1 MLACNQVK
9 KGVSWE
15 EINGLMNSESGLC
28 EKELIR
34 MAKETITL
42 RRKEEVA
49 NDTMAFHWETPGGFE
64 FKAGQ
69 FGDFTLIDPSE
80 TDDKGNSREFSF
92 VHAPSENELVTATR
106 VRDSAFKQELKGLQE
121 GKEVK
126 FDGPHGHFTLHKT
139 ESTPA
144 VFLIG
149 GIGITPIRSMIAEAT
164 KQKTSHEM
172 TLLYANRRPE
182 DAPFQSD
189 FKKFEETN
197 SNFTFV
203 PVMTNADSDEWN
215 GESGYIDE
223 EMLKRYVPNVNEP
236 IYYLSGPGDMVNA
249 MYDMLVEAGANED
262 NIRAEEFYGY

>member
-1 MLACNQVK
+1 MA
-9 KGVSWE
+9 E
-15 EINGLMNSESGLC
+15 EKIKLL
-28 EKELIR
+28 
-34 MAKETITL
+34 
-42 RRKEEVA
+42 RKEEIA
-49 NDTMAFHWETPGGFE
+49 NDTMAFHWEMPDGFE

-80 TDDKGNSREFSF
+80 TGEKGNSREFSF
-92 VHAPSENELVTATR
+92 VHAPSENDLVTATR
-106 VRDSAFKQELKGLQE
+106 IRDSAFKRELEKLPE
-121 GKEVK
+121 GSEVK
-126 FDGPHGHFTLHKT
+126 FDGPIGNFTLHKT

-144 VFLIG
+144 VFIIG

-164 KQKTSHEM
+164 NKQTSHDM
-172 TLLYANRRPE
+172 TLLHSNTTPE

-189 FKKFEETN
+189 FKAFEEKN
-197 SNFTFV
+197 PNFKYI
-203 PVMTNADSDEWN
+203 PVMTKAGADEWN

-223 EMLKRYVPNVNEP
+223 EMLKRYVSDVSEP